1 MVHDKRNVALKI
13 VILASTYNEELTFGG
28 MESLFMLRNY
38 CFGLL
43 IIQVGSYTI
52 LGMFS

>member
-13 VILASTYNEELTFGG
+13 VMLASTYNEELTFGG

-52 LGMFS
+52 LGMFR